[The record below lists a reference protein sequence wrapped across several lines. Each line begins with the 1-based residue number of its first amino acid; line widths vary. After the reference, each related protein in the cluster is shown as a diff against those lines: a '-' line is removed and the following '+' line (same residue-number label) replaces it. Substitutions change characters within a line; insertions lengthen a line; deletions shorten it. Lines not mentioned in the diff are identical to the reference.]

1 MHTAFLL
8 SVSADSP
15 ARQKM
20 AMWPP
25 VAAYFACGWCLFEG
39 FQREDDGATRF
50 GGYADAAEQ
59 IFLELGLYKKSGCMG
74 YSEFPR
80 ILSYMSYSDV
90 WELPIYHAS
99 LYGIV
104 QGFMAVLL
112 SDYSGSDCPQH
123 VIPKK
128 LRSLMRERGKKM
140 RLTAEFGRPYKC
152 IVDLFKA
159 YQLVDWLHFL
169 ETFSLFVL
177 RHDILGSCKSCGTSS
192 GNLAPSLYGNKRMLH
207 NATWLKRALVDRS
220 RVAAALPYV
229 VVDDDLLA
237 PGRTFNN
244 DVRHQAQGN
253 LLRCASLVE
262 QHLPESLFTY
272 SLHILVCRL
281 YKQEEAR
288 GCIATC
294 GKLGAERGIQ
304 HVKSNV
310 KYRTTSCP
318 EKLYVHDL
326 LVDEALST
334 LQHDDATS
342 ACVRTAVK
350 SFDELVPKYRANIRT
365 GPLYDTRDDVTGT
378 QLIGKGSKL
387 KHGALTDAVQHV
399 TQYLHR
405 MGQRYW
411 TEMMSGVSQ
420 QPLEICS
427 YTMAHKRGDE
437 LMWSVAHRR
446 ARTRVSFYPKL
457 RFITRHGSETLY
469 IAEVQPF
476 LRAVN
481 GAADVLRLAV
491 CKLYPARYGLPDM
504 RSTEDIM
511 TAKFQS
517 QNAQTVLAVDV
528 SELDTK
534 LVTAKEGD
542 KLYGIVYKNTSGM
555 A

>member
-1 MHTAFLL
+1 
-8 SVSADSP
+8 
-15 ARQKM
+15 M

-123 VIPKK
+123 DVC
-128 LRSLMRERGKKM
+128 LQ
-140 RLTAEFGRPYKC
+140 A
-152 IVDLFKA
+152 
-159 YQLVDWLHFL
+159 
-169 ETFSLFVL
+169 
-177 RHDILGSCKSCGTSS
+177 
-192 GNLAPSLYGNKRMLH
+192 
-207 NATWLKRALVDRS
+207 ALVDRS

-294 GKLGAERGIQ
+294 GKLGAERG
-304 HVKSNV
+304 
-310 KYRTTSCP
+310 
-318 EKLYVHDL
+318 
-326 LVDEALST
+326 
-334 LQHDDATS
+334 
-342 ACVRTAVK
+342 
-350 SFDELVPKYRANIRT
+350 
-365 GPLYDTRDDVTGT
+365 T

-405 MGQRYW
+405 MGQR
-411 TEMMSGVSQ
+411 
-420 QPLEICS
+420 
-427 YTMAHKRGDE
+427 
-437 LMWSVAHRR
+437 R

-469 IAEVQPF
+469 IAE
-476 LRAVN
+476 
-481 GAADVLRLAV
+481 
-491 CKLYPARYGLPDM
+491 
-504 RSTEDIM
+504 
-511 TAKFQS
+511 
-517 QNAQTVLAVDV
+517 TVLAVDV

-542 KLYGIVYKNTSGM
+542 KLYGIVYKNTSGTSIS
-555 A
+555 

>member
-1 MHTAFLL
+1 MQHQRAKL
-8 SVSADSP
+8 VEDAKASA
-15 ARQKM
+15 Q
-20 AMWPP
+20 
-25 VAAYFACGWCLFEG
+25 
-39 FQREDDGATRF
+39 
-50 GGYADAAEQ
+50 
-59 IFLELGLYKKSGCMG
+59 KSGCMG

-80 ILSYMSYSDV
+80 ILSYVSYSDV
-90 WELPIYHAS
+90 WELPIYHAG

-104 QGFMAVLL
+104 KGFMAFLL
-112 SDYSGSDCPQH
+112 SDYSGSNCPEH

-128 LRSLMRERGKKM
+128 LRSLMRERGKKL

-152 IVDLFKA
+152 IVDSFKS

-177 RHDILGSCKSCGTSS
+177 RHDILGSVMQELWDKLRSA
-192 GNLAPSLYGNKRMLH
+192 LLH
-207 NATWLKRALVDRS
+207 YFRI
-220 RVAAALPYV
+220 V

-237 PGRTFNN
+237 PGSTFNN

-253 LLRCASLVE
+253 LLRYASLVE
-262 QHLPESLFTY
+262 QHLPESLLTY
-272 SLHILVCRL
+272 NLHILVCRL

-288 GCIATC
+288 GCTATC
-294 GKLGAERGIQ
+294 GELWVERGIQ

-334 LQHDDATS
+334 LRHDDATS

-350 SFDELVPKYRANIRT
+350 SFDELVPKYRANIRA
-365 GPLYDTRDDVTGT
+365 GPMYDTGDDVTGT
-378 QLIGKGSKL
+378 QLIGKGTKL

-405 MGQRYW
+405 MGQRHW

-446 ARTRVSFYPKL
+446 ARTRFFTAQGHLLWMPHYTCQL
-457 RFITRHGSETLY
+457 QE
-469 IAEVQPF
+469 
-476 LRAVN
+476 
-481 GAADVLRLAV
+481 
-491 CKLYPARYGLPDM
+491 PD
-504 RSTEDIM
+504 
-511 TAKFQS
+511 
-517 QNAQTVLAVDV
+517 L
-528 SELDTK
+528 
-534 LVTAKEGD
+534 GP
-542 KLYGIVYKNTSGM
+542 
-555 A
+555 

>member
-25 VAAYFACGWCLFEG
+25 VAAYLASGWCLFEG
-39 FQREDDGATRF
+39 FKREDDGTTHF
-50 GGYADAAEQ
+50 GGYAEAAEQ
-59 IFLELGLYKKSGCMG
+59 IFLELGLCKVGDAKLQLSDNMQHQRAKLVEDAKASAQKSGCMG

-80 ILSYMSYSDV
+80 ILSYVSYSDV
-90 WELPIYHAS
+90 WELPIYHAG

-104 QGFMAVLL
+104 KGFMAFLL
-112 SDYSGSDCPQH
+112 SDYSGSNCPEH

-128 LRSLMRERGKKM
+128 LRSLMRERGKKL

-152 IVDLFKA
+152 IVDSFKS

-177 RHDILGSCKSCGTSS
+177 RHDILGSVMQELWDKLRSA
-192 GNLAPSLYGNKRMLH
+192 LLH
-207 NATWLKRALVDRS
+207 YFRI
-220 RVAAALPYV
+220 V

-237 PGRTFNN
+237 PGSTFNN

-253 LLRCASLVE
+253 LLRYASLVE
-262 QHLPESLFTY
+262 QHLPESLLTY
-272 SLHILVCRL
+272 NLHILVCRL

-288 GCIATC
+288 GCTATC
-294 GKLGAERGIQ
+294 GELWVERG
-304 HVKSNV
+304 
-310 KYRTTSCP
+310 
-318 EKLYVHDL
+318 
-326 LVDEALST
+326 
-334 LQHDDATS
+334 
-342 ACVRTAVK
+342 
-350 SFDELVPKYRANIRT
+350 
-365 GPLYDTRDDVTGT
+365 DDVTGT
-378 QLIGKGSKL
+378 QLIGKGTKL

-405 MGQRYW
+405 MGQRHW

-446 ARTRVSFYPKL
+446 ARTRVSFYAKL

-469 IAEVQPF
+469 IAEIQHF

-491 CKLYPARYGLPDM
+491 CKRYPARYGLPNM

-511 TAKFQS
+511 TAKFQH
-517 QNAQTVLAVDV
+517 QDAHVQTVLAVDV

-534 LVTAKEGD
+534 LVTAKEGN